1 MLSTRVKARDDFTNG
16 VIEEFFSKV
25 ASLADPRTIPAER
38 TPIINST
45 NHA

>member
-25 ASLADPRTIPAER
+25 ASFADPRTIPVER
-38 TPIINST
+38 TPIITNS
-45 NHA
+45 NHE